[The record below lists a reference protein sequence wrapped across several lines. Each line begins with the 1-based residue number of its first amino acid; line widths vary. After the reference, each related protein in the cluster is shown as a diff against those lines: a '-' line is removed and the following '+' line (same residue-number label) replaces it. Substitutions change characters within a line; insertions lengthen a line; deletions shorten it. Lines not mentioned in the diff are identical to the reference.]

1 MVLNTVAAV
10 TVWSI
15 ALKAEL
21 IEQVGEAARQEQP
34 PVARAVLRL
43 RVAQFSL
50 DQVVD
55 VLVG

>member
-21 IEQVGEAARQEQP
+21 IEQVGEAARQEQL